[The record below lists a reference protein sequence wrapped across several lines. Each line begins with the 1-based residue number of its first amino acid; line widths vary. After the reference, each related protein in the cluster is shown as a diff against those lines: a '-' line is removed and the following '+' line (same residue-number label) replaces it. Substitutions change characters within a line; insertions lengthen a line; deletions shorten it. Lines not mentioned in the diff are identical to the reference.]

1 MNIELICCIR
11 VLQIIAIIIFGGVGM
26 SNILDPPKERPSW
39 DWEGDILVGKKAQ
52 IFGIFFIILMFCALA
67 LTEHTII
74 KQIKPN
80 TWEYATKT
88 EKLEMLHND
97 IENFKNNLNEEK

>member
-1 MNIELICCIR
+1 MNIELICFIR
-11 VLQIIAIIIFGGVGM
+11 VLQIIIIIIFGGVGM

-39 DWEGDILVGKKAQ
+39 DWEGDILIGKKAQ
-52 IFGIFFIILMFCALA
+52 IFGISFIVLMFIALA

-74 KQIKPN
+74 KQIKPK
-80 TWEYATKT
+80 TWEYATKN

-97 IENFKNNLNEEK
+97 MENFKNNLKQ